1 MRPNGWPSR
10 PRPEPIAITLFDGV
24 RAGVAL
30 GLCIVGLAILG
41 LTPSFAWI
49 PEVLLIAVAILLPI
63 ATYGLTG
70 YRAGK
75 RTGRSAAGAIAGGVA
90 GGISGAAGGL
100 SYVAFGKPILNVA
113 VGLVVGTVGGAIVGA
128 LAAAKA
134 KPGF

>member
-10 PRPEPIAITLFDGV
+10 PHPEPIAVALLEGV

-30 GLCIVGLAILG
+30 GVCIVGLAILG
-41 LTPSFAWI
+41 LTPSFSWI
-49 PEVLLIAVAILLPI
+49 PEVPLVAVAIVLPI
-63 ATYGLTG
+63 ATYALTG

-75 RTGRSAAGAIAGGVA
+75 RTRRIAAGALAGGVA

-113 VGLVVGTVGGAIVGA
+113 VGLVLGTVGGVVAGA
-128 LAAAKA
+128 LTAAKA
-134 KPGF
+134 KPCV